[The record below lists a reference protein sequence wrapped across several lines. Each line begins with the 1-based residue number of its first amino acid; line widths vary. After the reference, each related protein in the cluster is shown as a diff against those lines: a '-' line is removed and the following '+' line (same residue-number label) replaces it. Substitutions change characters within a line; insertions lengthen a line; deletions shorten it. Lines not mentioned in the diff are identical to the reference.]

1 MAEEAARVG
10 LRRNV
15 RSKTLTAE
23 FAHSRESIV
32 VNGEEVEDV
41 VEFAR
46 LGDIVDK
53 EDGGSKD
60 IMYLLQKALVHS
72 TNWGKYIWAAFSRL
86 WFDRSCYMTVK
97 HGRLLKLVNE
107 TEHFSMPVPDTDIGN

>member
-15 RSKTLTAE
+15 RSKTLRAE
-23 FAHSRESIV
+23 FAHGRESIV

-53 EDGGSKD
+53 
-60 IMYLLQKALVHS
+60 
-72 TNWGKYIWAAFSRL
+72 
-86 WFDRSCYMTVK
+86 
-97 HGRLLKLVNE
+97 
-107 TEHFSMPVPDTDIGN
+107 